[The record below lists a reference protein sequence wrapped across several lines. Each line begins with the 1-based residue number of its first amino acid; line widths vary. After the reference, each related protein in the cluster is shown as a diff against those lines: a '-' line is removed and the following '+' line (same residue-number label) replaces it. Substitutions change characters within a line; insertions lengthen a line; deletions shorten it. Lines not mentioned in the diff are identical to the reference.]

1 MSVTTPATTA
11 GERIASLAGRLVE
24 RSDFAQVV
32 AACESHDR
40 AELDGVWGSVCAL
53 AASALAT
60 RSNGTL
66 LVVAAHQEDVEKLA
80 EDLRLFTSV
89 RVEQFP
95 ALESEPDERS
105 IHDELVGDRLRVL
118 KQLVAGDAPDI
129 LVASIQSLMQPVPS
143 PTDIKANS
151 RRLAIGTQ
159 LDPEDFC
166 RWLAEQSFHNA
177 TAVELPG
184 EFSRRG
190 GIVDV
195 FVPDWEQPVRIE
207 WFGDEIDS
215 LRVFEVAGQRSLGA
229 VDEVE
234 ITFLGADHLT
244 GSDEE
249 EPSHLA
255 EYLPE
260 SSWLMLFEPET
271 ISGEAHRCRE
281 LQENTA
287 WLHDF
292 SAVMRS
298 LKDLGTCAASQVGQ
312 GGENSCRV
320 PVESIERFGSATEKT
335 DFAALRDQLDA
346 AAGEHDVIVVCQTDA
361 EAERLGHLFADCRLA
376 QDGRLDFV
384 VGALSS
390 GFRLLP
396 EGLVLIS
403 GSELFHRTDL
413 RRSSRRRLGRA
424 IDSFLD
430 LRTGDFVVHLSHG
443 IARYNGMK
451 VLERES
457 LVEEHLELEF
467 DGGTKIFVPSSRIDL
482 VQKYVGGGR
491 ARPRLAKVGGRLWQ
505 RQKTAAEEAAD
516 DLASE
521 LLELQASREALP
533 GIAAQPDSL
542 WQREFDASFPY
553 EETPDQLAAIGE
565 IKTDMHMTRPMDR
578 LLCGDVGFGKTEMA
592 MRAAFKMV
600 DNGYQVAMLVPT
612 TVLCEQH
619 YRSFR
624 ERMAEYPI
632 EVAKLSRFCKPK
644 EERLALEGIASGAVD
659 IVIGTH
665 RLASFDVQFHN
676 LGMVIIDEE
685 QRFGVEVKERLK
697 HLRKMVE
704 VLTLTAT
711 PIPRTLHMS
720 LLGLRDISS
729 LETPP
734 DERMA
739 VETQV
744 TRWQDDLIRHAI
756 LRELNRNGQVFFV
769 HNRIRDIEIVADRIR
784 NLVPEATLEIGH
796 GKMAEGELERVMV
809 DFVNHKFDILLA
821 TTIIESGLDIPN
833 ANTMII
839 DDADRYGL
847 ADLHQLRGRV
857 GRYKHRAYCYLLVD
871 PKKNLSPT
879 ASKRLRAI
887 EEFSEMGAGF
897 AIAMHDLE
905 IRGAGNILG
914 PQQSGH
920 IAAVGY
926 EMYCDMLEKAVR
938 EQRDLPPKVE
948 VDVTIDLPGEALL
961 SDDYIEDLRT
971 KIDLYRRL
979 ARITSYDE
987 LAQIDAELTDRFG
1000 PQPATAEMLVQ
1011 LARLRLWA
1019 HSWSIRSISM
1029 EGDYVVLLY
1038 ADTARI
1044 RSLEKL
1050 ANQGR
1055 GVLRIVDE
1063 RSAYVPVK
1071 DAEGDAAEI
1080 LAVVESLLRP
1090 E

>member
-1 MSVTTPATTA
+1 MSVTTAATA
-11 GERIASLAGRLVE
+11 AAERIATLARRLVE
-24 RSDFAQVV
+24 REDFAPVI
-32 AACESHDR
+32 AALERRDR
-40 AELDGVWGSVCAL
+40 AELDGAWGSVCAL
-53 AASALAT
+53 AAAGLTTRCPGVVAL
-60 RSNGTL
+60 
-66 LVVAAHQEDVEKLA
+66 VAAHQDDLDTLDS
-80 EDLRLFTSV
+80 DLRLFSDA
-89 RVEQFP
+89 RIEQFP
-95 ALESEPDERS
+95 AWESDPTDQL
-105 IHDELVGDRLRVL
+105 IHDDLFGDRLRVL
-118 KQLVAGDAPDI
+118 KQLSTRDRPDV
-129 LVASIQSLMQPVPS
+129 LVTSIQSLLQPVPGLE
-143 PTDIKANS
+143 DIRNNS
-151 RRLAIGTQ
+151 RSLAIGEQ
-159 LDPEDFC
+159 IDPEELC
-166 RWLAEQSFHNA
+166 RWLVEHSFHN
-177 TAVELPG
+177 TSAVELPG

-195 FVPDWEQPVRIE
+195 FAPDWEQPVRIE

-215 LRVFEVAGQRSLGA
+215 VRLFDVASQRSLGA
-229 VDEVE
+229 IDGID
-234 ITFLGADHLT
+234 ITFLAPGE
-244 GSDEE
+244 GEQ
-249 EPSHLA
+249 SHLA
-255 EYLPE
+255 DYL
-260 SSWLMLFEPET
+260 SDDSWFVLVEPET
-271 ISGEAHRCRE
+271 ISGEAHRYLE
-281 LQENTA
+281 LQDDLD
-287 WLHDF
+287 WLH
-292 SAVMRS
+292 SYKAVMRRVQ
-298 LKDLGTCAASQVGQ
+298 KFGVCTAAQVGQ
-312 GGENSCRV
+312 GGESSCRL
-320 PVESIERFGSATEKT
+320 PVESVERFGANAEKN
-335 DFAALRDQLDA
+335 DFATLRTELDTA
-346 AAGEHDVIVVCQTDA
+346 AADHDVIVVCQTDA
-361 EAERLGHLFADCRLA
+361 EAERLRHLFSETQLA
-376 QDGRLDFV
+376 TSGRLDFV

-390 GFRLLP
+390 GFRLLS
-396 EGLVLIS
+396 EDLVVIS

-413 RRSSRRRLGRA
+413 RRTSRRRLGRA

-430 LRTGDFVVHLSHG
+430 LRSGDFVVHLSHG

-467 DGGTKIFVPSSRIDL
+467 DGGTKIFVPSSKIDL

-491 ARPRLAKVGGRLWQ
+491 GRPRLAKIGGRLWQ
-505 RQKTAAEEAAD
+505 RQKMAAEAAAG
-516 DLASE
+516 DLAAE
-521 LLELQASREALP
+521 LLELQASRASLP
-533 GIAAQPDSL
+533 GISAQSDSL

-565 IKTDMHMTRPMDR
+565 IKGDMHQTRPMDR
-578 LLCGDVGFGKTEMA
+578 LLCGDVGFGKTEIA
-592 MRAAFKMV
+592 MRSAFKMV

-619 YRSFR
+619 YRTFR
-624 ERMAEYPI
+624 ERMAEFPI

-644 EERLALEGIASGAVD
+644 EERQVLEGAASGAID

-665 RLASFDVQFHN
+665 RLASFDVEFHN

-734 DERMA
+734 EERMA
-739 VETQV
+739 VETRV

-756 LRELNRNGQVFFV
+756 LRELNRNGQIFFV
-769 HNRIRDIEIVADRIR
+769 HNRIRDIEVVAKRIR
-784 NLVPEATLEIGH
+784 QVVPEATLEIGH
-796 GKMAEGELERVMV
+796 GKMPEGELERVMV
-809 DFVNHKFDILLA
+809 DFVDHKFDILLA

-833 ANTMII
+833 ANTII
-839 DDADRYGL
+839 INEADRYGL

-857 GRYKHRAYCYLLVD
+857 GRYKHRAYCYLLID
-871 PKKNLSPT
+871 PKKNLTPT

-926 EMYCDMLEKAVR
+926 EMYCDLLEKSVR
-938 EQRDLPPKVE
+938 QLSDMPTKVE
-948 VDVTIDLPGEALL
+948 VDVSIDLPGEVLL
-961 SDDYIEDLRT
+961 PDDYVEDLRT

-979 ARITSYDE
+979 ARTTNEQD
-987 LAQIDAELTDRFG
+987 LDQLDAELTDRFG
-1000 PQPATAEMLVQ
+1000 AQPNKTKKLLQ
-1011 LARLRLWA
+1011 LARLRIWA
-1019 HSWSIRSISM
+1019 HAWSICSVSM
-1029 EGDYVVLLY
+1029 EGDYVVLQYTDKQRVEAL
-1038 ADTARI
+1038 RN
-1044 RSLEKL
+1044 L

-1063 RSAYVPVK
+1063 RTAYVPVK
-1071 DAEGDAAEI
+1071 DAEGDASEI
-1080 LAVVESLLRP
+1080 LRMVESLLQP